1 MPPRL
6 FRKALTAAL
15 IFGVVLSSFALA
27 KHTPKERT
35 QPHTNA
41 AMPFTPSEQL
51 VYDGEFSKLLLRGIN
66 IAELRFKAYRPPA
79 AAATGAQTSSNAG
92 AQAPSNAAAQGT
104 GDGQAATAGAATA
117 SSNPASQ
124 PLLLSTDVISKGW
137 FHKLFGINFHYHVD
151 SQVEPNAFYAL
162 RTDKLD
168 EQGKRV
174 RRGEAV
180 FDQEAKKVEYTE
192 RDPNDAGQ
200 PPRVI
205 TAALEGPTQDVVSA
219 LYFLRTQPLTPGQT
233 FTIAVSDS
241 GRVFQVP
248 AVVSAEKK
256 PLKSVLGKT
265 AVVRVDVELF
275 GPGRPI
281 EQGKGKM
288 AIWVTSDDRH
298 IPVKARLSTDMGQLD
313 ITLKS
318 IERDASQ

>member
-15 IFGVVLSSFALA
+15 IFAFVLSSVALA
-27 KHTPKERT
+27 KHTPKEHT

-41 AMPFTPSEQL
+41 AMPFVPSEQL

-66 IAELRFKAYRPPA
+66 IAELRFKAYRPTAASTPSAPA
-79 AAATGAQTSSNAG
+79 AGDANTAAASATTSST
-92 AQAPSNAAAQGT
+92 APPSST
-104 GDGQAATAGAATA
+104 TA
-117 SSNPASQ
+117 SP
-124 PLLLSTDVISKGW
+124 PLLLSTDVESKGW

-174 RRGEAV
+174 RKSEAV
-180 FDQEAKKVEYTE
+180 FDQDAKKVEYTE
-192 RDPNDAGQ
+192 RDPNNSEQA
-200 PPRVI
+200 PRVI
-205 TAALEGPTQDVVSA
+205 TAALEGPTQDIVSA
-219 LYFLRTQPLTPGQT
+219 IYFLRTQPLTPGQS

-248 AVVSAEKK
+248 AVVAAEKK
-256 PLKSVLGKT
+256 AMKSVLGKV

-281 EQGKGKM
+281 EQGRGKM

-298 IPVKARLSTDMGQLD
+298 VPIKARLSTDMGQLD

-318 IERDASQ
+318 IQRDAAQ